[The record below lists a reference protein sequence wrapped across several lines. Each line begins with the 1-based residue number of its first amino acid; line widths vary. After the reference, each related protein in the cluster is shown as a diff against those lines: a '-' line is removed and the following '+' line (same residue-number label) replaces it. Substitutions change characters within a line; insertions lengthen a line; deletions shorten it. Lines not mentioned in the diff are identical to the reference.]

1 MNDRSHI
8 GIAEQSV
15 PSDMARGEFDARS
28 LLQNLLKWLA
38 FAAGVLLTFAWAG
51 VLLYVL
57 LVLLF

>member
-1 MNDRSHI
+1 M
-8 GIAEQSV
+8 
-15 PSDMARGEFDARS
+15 PSDMARSEFDARS

-57 LVLLF
+57 LVWLF

>member
-1 MNDRSHI
+1 MNDRGHI

-15 PSDMARGEFDARS
+15 PSDMARSELDVRS
-28 LLQNLLKWLA
+28 LLQSFLKWLA

-57 LVLLF
+57 LVWLF